1 MNEDIRFFSQSEAFD
16 NALTDELFLDQL
28 LASSNYDEQDAENR
42 LAVYS
47 DVMNQ
52 FDDLMETQMAFSGMS
67 EFPLLSNQYFNASM
81 ASYVRAFTGFCA
93 IERSMDQPTALL
105 WYNDL
110 LGVVDNRTVIP
121 NIGKEDLSGINA
133 RFSTK
138 SSLTQGQDS
147 YQISTNKKLIPG
159 SIELNIIIG
168 TAAPI
173 VVKDDRNGNLLAP
186 AGVLAS
192 TTQPGVNYING
203 VISFKLSQETLN
215 KINPSTPGSFTV
227 IGFEDVAGDPIFGQ
241 LSGPGNNRFKVD
253 MKNITVHSEPDML
266 VGESNLMAIAASKK
280 AIGVNPQDLIGQKLT
295 ELYTKLVNEKQVAN
309 LKKGAQGN
317 EIVIPMG
324 VYQTKFTDY
333 NSRLDAFQANLV
345 DIDTAMAKRTYKA
358 TKATAYFVGEEL
370 GNWFRKTSSTGAWT
384 DNTESTYVND
394 LLGYF
399 KGVPVFRH
407 IDIDPKEGYAV
418 HKTPGGEVAPII
430 RGIYLPLTNMPTVG
444 NYNNPSQFVNGVYYQ
459 EANELLYPELIQKF
473 RVDNQEP
480 DAYDYYN
487 VKQVGA

>member
-1 MNEDIRFFSQSEAFD
+1 MNQDTRFFSQSDAFEG
-16 NALTDELFLDQL
+16 LTQDELFLDQL
-28 LASSNYDEQDAENR
+28 LASSNGDEEDAANR
-42 LAVYS
+42 LNVYS
-47 DVMNQ
+47 EVMDR
-52 FDDLMETQMAFSGMS
+52 FDDLMDTQMTFSGMS

-121 NIGKEDLSGINA
+121 NIGKEDLNGINA

-138 SSLTQGQDS
+138 AALTTTQAE
-147 YQISTNKKLIPG
+147 YEISTNKKLIPG
-159 SIELNIIIG
+159 SVEINLILG

-173 VVKDDRNGNLLAP
+173 VIKDDRNGNLLAP
-186 AGVLAS
+186 AGILAS
-192 TTQPGVNYING
+192 TTKPGVNYING
-203 VISFKLSQETLN
+203 TITFNLSQETIDKLTAAGN
-215 KINPSTPGSFTV
+215 GVYTILGY
-227 IGFEDVAGDPIFGQ
+227 EDVAGDPVFGQ

-266 VGESNLMAIAASKK
+266 VGESNLMAIAAAKK
-280 AIGVNPQDLIGQKLT
+280 AVGVNPQDLIGQRLT

-309 LKKGAQGN
+309 LKRGAQGN

-358 TKATAYFVGEEL
+358 TKATAYFVGEEM

-407 IDIDPKEGYAV
+407 IDIDPKEGYAI

-459 EANELLYPELIQKF
+459 EANDLLYPELIQKF
-473 RVDNQEP
+473 RIETNTP
-480 DAYDYYN
+480 DAYDYYK
-487 VKQVGA
+487 VQQVTE